1 MSPKRTILTWGL
13 IAGAV
18 SISMMLATMPFV
30 DRIGFEHGM
39 VIGYTA
45 LVLSALM
52 IYPGVRSYRDNV
64 AGGTITFARACLV
77 GLGIVGVAT
86 VCYVATWELIYYQ
99 LAPDVGQ
106 KYMDYA
112 IEEAR
117 KAGASAAELAEK
129 SRELARFQEM
139 YRNPLV
145 NIAVTFLEPLP
156 VALIVSL
163 VTAGVLGR
171 RKKGD
176 PNGAEAA
183 PGARG

>member
-64 AGGTITFARACLV
+64 AGGRMTFGKGLLV
-77 GLGIVGVAT
+77 GLGIALVAA
-86 VCYVATWELIYYQ
+86 VCYGVIWAIVY
-99 LAPDVGQ
+99 ANFMPDFCD
-106 KYMDYA
+106 KYTAYT
-112 IEEAR
+112 IEQV
-117 KAGASAAELAEK
+117 KSSGGSAEK
-129 SRELARFQEM
+129 IAEATAQAAQMKRLME
-139 YRNPLV
+139 NPLT
-145 NIAVTFLEPLP
+145 NAAMAFLEPFPIGIL
-156 VALIVSL
+156 VSL
-163 VTAGVLGR
+163 VSAGILR
-171 RKKGD
+171 RK
-176 PNGAEAA
+176 
-183 PGARG
+183 

>member
-64 AGGTITFARACLV
+64 AGGRMTFGKGLLV
-77 GLGIVGVAT
+77 GLGIALVAA
-86 VCYVATWELIYYQ
+86 VCYGVIWAIVY
-99 LAPDVGQ
+99 ANFMPDFCD
-106 KYMDYA
+106 KYTAYT
-112 IEEAR
+112 IEQV
-117 KAGASAAELAEK
+117 KSSGGSAEK
-129 SRELARFQEM
+129 IAEAIAQAAQMKRLM
-139 YRNPLV
+139 DNPLT
-145 NIAVTFLEPLP
+145 NAAMAFLEPFPIGIL
-156 VALIVSL
+156 VSL
-163 VTAGVLGR
+163 VSAGILR
-171 RKKGD
+171 RK
-176 PNGAEAA
+176 
-183 PGARG
+183 

>member
-64 AGGTITFARACLV
+64 AGGRMTFGKGLLV
-77 GLGIVGVAT
+77 GLGIALVAA
-86 VCYVATWELIYYQ
+86 VCYGVIWAIVY
-99 LAPDVGQ
+99 ANFMPDFCD
-106 KYMDYA
+106 KYTAYT
-112 IEEAR
+112 IEQV
-117 KAGASAAELAEK
+117 KSSGGSAEK
-129 SRELARFQEM
+129 IAEATAQAAQMKRLM
-139 YRNPLV
+139 DNPLT
-145 NIAVTFLEPLP
+145 NAAMAFLEPFPIGIL
-156 VALIVSL
+156 VSL
-163 VTAGVLGR
+163 VSAGIL
-171 RKKGD
+171 RKK
-176 PNGAEAA
+176 
-183 PGARG
+183 

>member
-64 AGGTITFARACLV
+64 AGGRMTFGKGLLV
-77 GLGIVGVAT
+77 GLGIALVAA
-86 VCYVATWELIYYQ
+86 VCYGVIWAIVY
-99 LAPDVGQ
+99 ANFMPDFCD
-106 KYMDYA
+106 KYTAYT
-112 IEEAR
+112 IEQV
-117 KAGASAAELAEK
+117 KSSGGSAEK
-129 SRELARFQEM
+129 IAEATAQAAQMKRLM
-139 YRNPLV
+139 DNPLT
-145 NIAVTFLEPLP
+145 NAAMAFLEPFPIGIL
-156 VALIVSL
+156 VSL
-163 VTAGVLGR
+163 VSAGILR
-171 RKKGD
+171 RK
-176 PNGAEAA
+176 
-183 PGARG
+183 

>member
-64 AGGTITFARACLV
+64 AGGRMTFGKGLLV
-77 GLGIVGVAT
+77 GLGIALVAA
-86 VCYVATWELIYYQ
+86 VCYGVIWAIVY
-99 LAPDVGQ
+99 ANFMPDFCD
-106 KYMDYA
+106 KYTAYT
-112 IEEAR
+112 IEQV
-117 KAGASAAELAEK
+117 KSSGASAEKLA
-129 SRELARFQEM
+129 
-139 YRNPLV
+139 
-145 NIAVTFLEPLP
+145 AVTAQADQIRQISAKPLLV
-156 VALIVSL
+156 VAMTFVENFPIGL
-163 VTAGVLGR
+163 VAAVISAGILR
-171 RKKGD
+171 RRPKT
-176 PNGAEAA
+176 PAA
-183 PGARG
+183 A

>member
-64 AGGTITFARACLV
+64 AGGRMTFGKGLLV
-77 GLGIVGVAT
+77 GLGIALVAA
-86 VCYVATWELIYYQ
+86 VCYGVIWAIVYANFMPDFCDKYTAYTIEQVKSSGGSAELGSRESIS
-99 LAPDVGQ
+99 D
-106 KYMDYA
+106 
-112 IEEAR
+112 AR
-117 KAGASAAELAEK
+117 RDLPTPAGA
-129 SRELARFQEM
+129 
-139 YRNPLV
+139 
-145 NIAVTFLEPLP
+145 VTRTAWATGSVT
-156 VALIVSL
+156 VAS
-163 VTAGVLGR
+163 
-171 RKKGD
+171 
-176 PNGAEAA
+176 
-183 PGARG
+183 

>member
-64 AGGTITFARACLV
+64 AGGRMPFGKGLLV
-77 GLGIVGVAT
+77 GLGIALVAA
-86 VCYVATWELIYYQ
+86 VCYGVIWAIVY
-99 LAPDVGQ
+99 ANFMPDFCD
-106 KYMDYA
+106 KYTAYT
-112 IEEAR
+112 IEQV
-117 KAGASAAELAEK
+117 KSSGGSAEK
-129 SRELARFQEM
+129 IAEATAQAAQMKRLM
-139 YRNPLV
+139 DNPLT
-145 NIAVTFLEPLP
+145 NAAMAFLEPFPIGIL
-156 VALIVSL
+156 VSL
-163 VTAGVLGR
+163 VSAGIL
-171 RKKGD
+171 RKK
-176 PNGAEAA
+176 
-183 PGARG
+183 